1 LPLSRKLLS
10 AVWEGSA
17 ALREM
22 MLNDILDRLPA
33 GPERTE
39 MMVIVN
45 ERRSYENGAVSALI
59 DRRSFETIPEF
70 MAAVWI
76 AINEVR

>member
-1 LPLSRKLLS
+1 MPLSRKLLS